1 MSNQTTI
8 QSFLPLPSNVE
19 LAIVALLTQDN
30 WELRWSNLPEREQR
44 YAEAWFSETLARPE
58 ITESQQ
64 DLLDRAKE
72 MADKNGWW
80 WPSILAHVAE
90 GLEFPQDR
98 LFDMLIKRHADYQAA
113 MAKSDELAKINYQA
127 ESLGRELKAAKEL
140 AVQKELAA
148 QEQSRQEQIAA
159 EYAER
164 CAIRE
169 QWISEGVALVSP
181 HVSWSA
187 KATKKVI
194 AARKNAIA
202 MATGIRKD
210 EIIDQIYSRIITS
223 NIDHNLDKAYN

>member
-1 MSNQTTI
+1 MSNQTTN
-8 QSFLPLPSNVE
+8 QSFLPIPSNVE
-19 LAIVALLTQDN
+19 LAIVSLLNQDN
-30 WELRWSNLPEREQR
+30 WELRWANLPEREQR
-44 YAEAWFSETLARPE
+44 YAEAWEMLPRPE

-64 DLLDRAKE
+64 DLLDRAKA

-80 WPSILAHVAE
+80 WPEILAHVAE

-98 LFDMLIKRHADYQAA
+98 LFDMLIKRHADHLAA

-140 AVQKELAA
+140 AAQQELAA
-148 QEQSRQEQIAA
+148 QEQARQDKIAA

-202 MATGIRKD
+202 MATGIRRD
-210 EIIDQIYSRIITS
+210 EIIDEIYSKIITS
-223 NIDHNLDKAYN
+223 DVDQSLDS